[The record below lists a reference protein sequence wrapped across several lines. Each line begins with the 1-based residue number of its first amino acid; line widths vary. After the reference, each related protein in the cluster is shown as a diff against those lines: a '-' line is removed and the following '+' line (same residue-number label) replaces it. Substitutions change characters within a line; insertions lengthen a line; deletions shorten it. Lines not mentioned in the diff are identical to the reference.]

1 MGTIAF
7 RSGSTL
13 VAGISRPVMNMRRG
27 EKALQALGAVDVG
40 GVSLRN
46 PFMTASGTSG
56 HDVELGSYM
65 PLQKLGAVT
74 AKSLFHEP
82 WAGNPAPRVHVSESG
97 MMNAVGLQGP
107 GVTEWIQASLPKI
120 ESVGAAVVVSIWGR
134 TVAEYVQAA
143 EQLAGIEHRCIALEV
158 NLSCPNLEG
167 RSGIIA
173 HDPSLAGQII
183 SAVARVVRVPVWAKL
198 SANTDRIVE
207 VAVTVTDAGAS
218 ALTLINT
225 MLGMQIDVD
234 SATYSL
240 GNGGGGLSGPAIHP
254 IAVRAVH
261 DVRSAL
267 PEVSIVGVGGVASGA
282 DAVEMMMAGANAVQ
296 VGTATFARPDAT
308 WRIACEAA
316 MIARSLGAHSWG
328 DITSLVHKK

>member
-1 MGTIAF
+1 
-7 RSGSTL
+7 
-13 VAGISRPVMNMRRG
+13 MNIRRG
-27 EKALQALGAVDVG
+27 EKALQALGGVHVG

-74 AKSLFHEP
+74 AKSLFHEQ

-107 GVTEWIQASLPKI
+107 GVTAWVRDSLPKL
-120 ESVGAAVVVSIWGR
+120 ESSGAAVVVSIWGR

-143 EQLAGIEHRCIALEV
+143 DQLAGVEDRCVALEV

-183 SAVARVVRVPVWAKL
+183 SSVSRATRLPVWAKL
-198 SANTDRIVE
+198 SANTDRIIE
-207 VAVTVTDAGAS
+207 VAVTVTDAGAT

-225 MLGMQIDVD
+225 MLGMQIDVET
-234 SATYSL
+234 AEYSL
-240 GNGGGGLSGPAIHP
+240 GNGGGGLSGSAIHP

-267 PEVSIVGVGGVASGA
+267 PEISIVGVGGVASGK

-296 VGTATFARPDAT
+296 VGTASFARPDAT

-316 MIARSLGAHSWG
+316 TIAASRGASTWA

>member
-1 MGTIAF
+1 MI
-7 RSGSTL
+7 
-13 VAGISRPVMNMRRG
+13 NMRRG
-27 EKALQALGAVDVG
+27 ARALEALGGVTVG
-40 GVSLRN
+40 GAHLQN

-56 HDVELGSYM
+56 HDVELASYM
-65 PLQKLGAVT
+65 PLHKLGAVT
-74 AKSLFHEP
+74 AKSLFHEV
-82 WAGNPAPRVHVSESG
+82 WVGNPSPRVHLAEAG
-97 MMNAVGLQGP
+97 MVNAVGLQGP
-107 GVTEWIQASLPKI
+107 GVTAWVRDSLPLL
-120 ESVGAAVVVSIWGR
+120 EQSRATSVVSIWGR

-143 EQLAGIEHRCIALEV
+143 EQLRDAGQRVVALEV

-183 SAVARVVRVPVWAKL
+183 SSVARVAQVPVWAKL

-207 VAVTVTDAGAS
+207 VATTVTDAGAAS
-218 ALTLINT
+218 LTLINT
-225 MLGMQIDVD
+225 MLGMQINVD
-234 SATYSL
+234 DAKFSL

-267 PEVSIVGVGGVASGA
+267 PNVSIVGVGGIASGA

-296 VGTATFARPDAT
+296 VGTASFARPDAT
-308 WRIACEAA
+308 WRVACEAA
-316 MIARSLGAHSWG
+316 LIASKRGAQSWA
-328 DITSLVHKK
+328 DITSLVHHK